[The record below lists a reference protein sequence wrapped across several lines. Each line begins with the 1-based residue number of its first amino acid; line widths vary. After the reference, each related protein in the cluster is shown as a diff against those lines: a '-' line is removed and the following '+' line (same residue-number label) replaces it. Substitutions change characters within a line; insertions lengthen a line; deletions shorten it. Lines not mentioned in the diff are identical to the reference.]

1 MSSFRLSLMMQGD
14 SMAQFGKSGVSR
26 RKGSRG
32 DKSSGL
38 FSVLVVPLLVLLL
51 GGPIFTLV
59 HGQGDADCLQ
69 EFKNSVDDP
78 TGALS
83 EWTFSNTTGGAVCS
97 FTGVQCLHHG
107 ENSVYSLVL
116 QGFSLGGSFPQG
128 LSKCAKLQDLD
139 LSHNDFSG
147 PISPT
152 LCTDVQN
159 MVKLN
164 LNDNQFSDSIPDN
177 LGTCQFLNYLFL
189 EDNHLTGAIPAS
201 LGDLPRL
208 SEFNVSNNNLGGD
221 IPYYLGKKINN
232 SLAYGENPNL
242 CGFPVNTKSGCPVNG
257 SSSKNTGLIVGVAIG
272 AVVAV
277 LIVVG
282 VAVWWLLLSR
292 PLGYGQRD
300 ENRWIKRIKAPKS
313 IIVSMFEKPLIKI
326 KLSDL
331 MAATNDFSSNNV
343 IATGRTGTV
352 YKGTLPDGSVM
363 AIKRLQVT
371 PHSDRQ
377 FRAEMETLGR
387 LKHRNLVPLLGYC
400 IAGPERLLVYKHMPN
415 GSLQDHL
422 RGGFRTGKDPIT
434 ASQVVTVPG
443 DDGMLEKPV
452 ELKKLD
458 WETRLRIAIGG
469 ARGLA
474 WLHHSCNP
482 RVIHRNIS
490 PASLLLDEEFE
501 TKISDFGLA
510 RLMNPVDTHISTF
523 INGDF
528 GDVGYV
534 APEYVR
540 TLVATV
546 KGDVYSFGVVL
557 LELITGKKPVDVTVG
572 NFRGNLAEWIWHL
585 TNTGN
590 VASAIDVSLVTG
602 TDQDGELMQFLKIG
616 ASCVVPQPKERPSM
630 YEVFHMLRA
639 IGEKYHFT
647 DQDDEIPIATTTEEL
662 ESPELIV
669 AKS

>member
-1 MSSFRLSLMMQGD
+1 MLQI
-14 SMAQFGKSGVSR
+14 GKRGVR
-26 RKGSRG
+26 RRRRSRG
-32 DKSSGL
+32 DMSSGL
-38 FSVLVVPLLVLLL
+38 SSALVLLVPVL
-51 GGPIFTLV
+51 VFLWGGTTSMV
-59 HGQGDADCLQ
+59 VNSQSDAECLK
-69 EFKNSVDDP
+69 EFKSSVIDP

-83 EWTFSNTTGGAVCS
+83 DWTFSDTGDTPLCK
-97 FTGVQCLHHG
+97 FRGVTCLHT
-107 ENSVYSLVL
+107 EDNVVFSLLL
-116 QGFSLGGSFPQG
+116 QGYSLGGPFPSS
-128 LSKCAKLQDLD
+128 LSKCTSLQVLD

-152 LCTDVQN
+152 FCTDTKFV
-159 MVKLN
+159 VKLL
-164 LNDNQFSDSIPDN
+164 LNDNKFSESIPDN
-177 LGTCQFLNYLFL
+177 LGSCQFLNYLFL
-189 EDNHLTGAIPAS
+189 QNNRLTGAIPAS
-201 LGDLPRL
+201 LANLPRL
-208 SEFNVSNNNLGGD
+208 TEFDVSNNNLAGD
-221 IPYYLGKKINN
+221 IPVFLGQKINS
-232 SLAYGENPNL
+232 SLAYGENPGL
-242 CGFPVNTKSGCPVNG
+242 CGFPVNDKTGCSVGGG
-257 SSSKNTGLIVGVAIG
+257 SKKNTGLIVGVAIG

-277 LIVVG
+277 LIVVAI
-282 VAVWWLLLSR
+282 AVWWLLRSR
-292 PLGYGQRD
+292 PLGYRGHRD
-300 ENRWIKRIKAPKS
+300 ENRWVKRIKAPKS
-313 IIVSMFEKPLIKI
+313 IVVSMFEKPLVKI

-331 MAATNDFSSNNV
+331 MAATDDFSSSNV
-343 IATGRTGTV
+343 ISSERTGTV

-387 LKHRNLVPLLGYC
+387 LKHRNLVPLLGYS
-400 IAGPERLLVYKHMPN
+400 IAGGERLLVYKHMPN
-415 GSLQDHL
+415 GSLLDHL
-422 RGGFRTGKDPIT
+422 RGGFKAGKEPIS
-434 ASQVVTVPG
+434 ASQVVTIPA
-443 DDGMLEKPV
+443 DDGTLANPE
-452 ELKKLD
+452 ELKRLD

-490 PASLLLDEEFE
+490 PASLMLDEEFE

-557 LELITGKKPVDVTVG
+557 LELITGKKAIDVAVD
-572 NFRGNLAEWIWHL
+572 NFRGNLAEWVWHL

-590 VASAIDVSLVTG
+590 VSRAIDKSLVTG
-602 TDQDGELMQFLKIG
+602 TDQDDELLQFLKIG

-639 IGEKYHFT
+639 IGEKYRFT
-647 DQDDEIPIATTTEEL
+647 DQDDEIPIASTTQEV

-669 AKS
+669 SKS